1 MASQHERGAND
12 ASSREQSPDLGEV
25 ERERV
30 RQIVRGWMETGIS
43 DHSSNVAPWTNVMA
57 VGMVK
62 LNMPL
67 WIINV
72 EAAGMIVVAAP
83 PVTIPDQ
90 PDRTFKIAYSCLNG
104 KQKVVWESARII
116 GEGLTPAVR
125 AKPPITDPYP
135 KITVVSATRAVPSIY
150 SRHFREYLVE
160 TVGETL
166 LVFLISNKRSTDVV
180 DSVEVFRLHLGKL
193 SWRALEIEHC
203 LLG

>member
-72 EAAGMIVVAAP
+72 EAAGMY
-83 PVTIPDQ
+83 
-90 PDRTFKIAYSCLNG
+90 YSENDSLPCLAWGDLDEDDN
-104 KQKVVWESARII
+104 
-116 GEGLTPAVR
+116 
-125 AKPPITDPYP
+125 
-135 KITVVSATRAVPSIY
+135 
-150 SRHFREYLVE
+150 
-160 TVGETL
+160 
-166 LVFLISNKRSTDVV
+166 
-180 DSVEVFRLHLGKL
+180 
-193 SWRALEIEHC
+193 
-203 LLG
+203 

>member
-30 RQIVRGWMETGIS
+30 RQIVRGWMETGIG

-72 EAAGMIVVAAP
+72 EAAGMVCCV
-83 PVTIPDQ
+83 
-90 PDRTFKIAYSCLNG
+90 G
-104 KQKVVWESARII
+104 K
-116 GEGLTPAVR
+116 
-125 AKPPITDPYP
+125 
-135 KITVVSATRAVPSIY
+135 
-150 SRHFREYLVE
+150 
-160 TVGETL
+160 
-166 LVFLISNKRSTDVV
+166 
-180 DSVEVFRLHLGKL
+180 
-193 SWRALEIEHC
+193 
-203 LLG
+203 